1 MNEKT
6 KLVFRTAM
14 TAALLLVPLA
24 AWCAGQ
30 EVMHTPHVHIDILL
44 VSLAVLLVAVIV
56 FLLLRIRTLNR
67 LHDIQER
74 EKQMSARITG
84 ILNTMP
90 LLYMYEEMIMDEKGT
105 IVDTRYRDVNKFF
118 TDQLY
123 KREECIGRL
132 GSELFPDSMTVFL
145 KASNLAK
152 QTGNSLNF
160 QYYYPDKS
168 RFFDIMVHP
177 VEGGRFMEYFCMDC
191 TDLHNAQEK
200 LRDLNKKMEIALEAA
215 HVSPWRYELDNRTV
229 YCQELTCNPSS
240 GKLENGDVI
249 LPVAKVYANIHRDDR
264 ERIGQAM
271 RELIEGKRAQVKE
284 ECRLEYEVGGKMC
297 REWVEVRATVGT
309 RDEEGRPQVLVGSRQ
324 VITSRKEMEEQLLA
338 AKRQAEESNRLKSS
352 FLSNMSHE
360 IRTPLSAI
368 VGFSELLVNAET
380 EDERTEYVHIIE
392 NNSDLLLQLVN
403 DILDLSKIEAGTVE
417 FTYTDFDLNKLMKE
431 IYDATQLRMAT
442 DTKPVTLTYT
452 LGMEHCII
460 HSERNRLTQLITNLL
475 TNALKFTEQGT
486 VSYGYERRGDYL
498 YFRVTD
504 TGCGIAKERQ
514 KDIFD
519 RFVKLNSHK
528 QGTGLGLSICK
539 SIAETLGGEIGVE
552 SEPGKGSTFWF
563 TIRYKSA
570 DEGVREAAAQKPVL
584 PSTQRVNILVAEDN
598 ESNYKLIKAIL
609 SKEYNLYHA
618 WNGREAVDMFSECHP
633 QLILMDIN
641 MPVMDGYEATREIR
655 KLSTDVPIL
664 ALTAYAYASDEERI
678 LNSGMNSYMSKPVN
692 TQQLRKRVDSLLRQ
706 AFVFL

>member
-1 MNEKT
+1 MNGKT
-6 KLVFRTAM
+6 KLVFKTAM
-14 TAALLLVPLA
+14 TAALLLTPPA
-24 AWCAGQ
+24 ARCAGQ
-30 EVMHTPHVHIDILL
+30 EAMHIPHEHIDTLL

-56 FLLLRIRTLNR
+56 FLLLRIRTLSR
-67 LHDIQER
+67 LRDIQER
-74 EKQMSARITG
+74 EKQISARITG

-90 LLYMYEEMIMDEKGT
+90 LLYMYEEMITDEKGT

-123 KREECIGRL
+123 KREECIGHL

-200 LRDLNKKMEIALEAA
+200 LRELNKKMEIALEAA
-215 HVSPWRYELDNRTV
+215 HVSPWRYEVENRLF
-229 YCQELTCNPSS
+229 YDQEHVCDETGTSIHQDKPQ
-240 GKLENGDVI
+240 
-249 LPVAKVYANIHRDDR
+249 KVREIYANIHPDDR
-264 ERIGQAM
+264 KHIRQAM
-271 RELIEGKRAQVKE
+271 HDLIEGKKTQVKE
-284 ECRLEYEVGGKMC
+284 ECRLKYEKDGKTYL
-297 REWVEVRATVGT
+297 EWVEVRAAVGT
-309 RDEEGRPQVLVGSRQ
+309 RNQDGKPLMLVGSRQ
-324 VITSRKEMEEQLLA
+324 VITSRKIMEEQLRA
-338 AKRQAEESNRLKSS
+338 AKQQAEESNRLKSS

-380 EDERTEYVHIIE
+380 EDERTEYIHIIE

-475 TNALKFTEQGT
+475 TNALKFTERGT
-486 VSYGYERRGDYL
+486 VSYGYERKGDYL
-498 YFRVTD
+498 HFHVTD

-528 QGTGLGLSICK
+528 QGTSLGLSICK

-563 TIRYKSA
+563 TICYKSA
-570 DEGVREAAAQKPVL
+570 DENVREAATQKLVI
-584 PSTQRVNILVAEDN
+584 PSTQQVNILVAEDN

-618 WNGREAVDMFSECHP
+618 WNGREAVEMFSECHP

-664 ALTAYAYASDEERI
+664 VLTAYAYASDEERI

>member
-1 MNEKT
+1 M
-6 KLVFRTAM
+6 M
-14 TAALLLVPLA
+14 T
-24 AWCAGQ
+24 
-30 EVMHTPHVHIDILL
+30 TTTILL
-44 VSLAVLLVAVIV
+44 VCLAVLLGAVIV
-56 FLLLRIRTLNR
+56 FLLWRVRTLN
-67 LHDIQER
+67 
-74 EKQMSARITG
+74 
-84 ILNTMP
+84 
-90 LLYMYEEMIMDEKGT
+90 
-105 IVDTRYRDVNKFF
+105 
-118 TDQLY
+118 
-123 KREECIGRL
+123 
-132 GSELFPDSMTVFL
+132 
-145 KASNLAK
+145 
-152 QTGNSLNF
+152 SLR
-160 QYYYPDKS
+160 K
-168 RFFDIMVHP
+168 
-177 VEGGRFMEYFCMDC
+177 
-191 TDLHNAQEK
+191 LQEK
-200 LRDLNKKMEIALEAA
+200 EKEELRELNKK
-215 HVSPWRYELDNRTV
+215 
-229 YCQELTCNPSS
+229 
-240 GKLENGDVI
+240 
-249 LPVAKVYANIHRDDR
+249 
-264 ERIGQAM
+264 
-271 RELIEGKRAQVKE
+271 
-284 ECRLEYEVGGKMC
+284 
-297 REWVEVRATVGT
+297 VEVA
-309 RDEEGRPQVLVGSRQ
+309 EAL
-324 VITSRKEMEEQLLA
+324 EEQLRE
-338 AKRQAEESNRLKSS
+338 AKRQAEESSRLKSS

-380 EDERTEYVHIIE
+380 ADERTEYVHIIE

-431 IYDATQLRMAT
+431 IYDSTQLRMAT
-442 DTKPVTLTYT
+442 DTKPVTLAYT

-486 VSYGYERRGDYL
+486 VSYGYERRGDHL
-498 YFRVTD
+498 YFHVTD

-570 DEGVREAAAQKPVL
+570 DEGVREAAAQKAVIS
-584 PSTQRVNILVAEDN
+584 STQRVNILVAEDN

-609 SKEYNLYHA
+609 SKDYNLYHA

-655 KLSTDVPIL
+655 KLSADVPIL

-692 TQQLRKRVDSLLRQ
+692 TLQLRKRVETLLRQ

>member
-1 MNEKT
+1 MNG
-6 KLVFRTAM
+6 RM
-14 TAALLLVPLA
+14 TWVIQTVMTITLLLVPMA

-30 EVMHTPHVHIDILL
+30 DSAPVTPSYGLTGLVVALGVVIAILL
-44 VSLAVLLVAVIV
+44 ILYVQN
-56 FLLLRIRTLNR
+56 RKR
-67 LHDIQER
+67 LHKLQEK
-74 EKQMSARITG
+74 EAQMSGRISG
-84 ILNTMP
+84 ILDALP
-90 LLYMYEEMIMDEKGT
+90 LLYMYQEVITDENGV
-105 IVDTRYRDVNKFF
+105 IVDSYYRDVNKCF
-118 TDQLY
+118 TDQIY
-123 KREECIGRL
+123 RREECIGQL
-132 GSELFPDSMTVFL
+132 GSKLFPHSMPTFL

-152 QTGNSLNF
+152 QTGKALNF
-160 QYYYPDKS
+160 QYYYPGTN
-168 RFFDIMVHP
+168 RFYDIMVRP
-177 VEGGRFMEYFCMDC
+177 CENGRFMEYFCMDC
-191 TDLHNAQEK
+191 TELHEAQEQ
-200 LRDLNKKMEIALEAA
+200 LRELNEKMEIALDAA
-215 HVSPWRYELDNRTV
+215 HVTPWRYDLKSNMVYSQGFINDHTGSIKQEDVQLTV
-229 YCQELTCNPSS
+229 QQ
-240 GKLENGDVI
+240 
-249 LPVAKVYANIHRDDR
+249 VYANIHPDDR
-264 ERIGQAM
+264 ARVRQAV
-271 RELIEGKRAQVKE
+271 EDLIDGKRRRIRE
-284 ECRLEYEVGGKMC
+284 ECRLEYVVGGQTYK
-297 REWVEVRATVGT
+297 EWVEIRAMVGS
-309 RDEEGRPQVLVGSRQ
+309 RDEDGRPLMVVGSRQ
-324 VITSRKEMEEQLLA
+324 VITKRKLMEEELRA
-338 AKRQAEESNRLKSS
+338 AKQQAEESNRLKSS

-380 EDERTEYVHIIE
+380 ADERTEYVHIIE

-431 IYDATQLRMAT
+431 IYDSTQLRMAT
-442 DTKPVTLTYT
+442 YAKPVTLTYT

-563 TIRYKSA
+563 TIRYKSV
-570 DEGVREAAAQKPVL
+570 DEGVREAAAQKAVIS
-584 PSTQRVNILVAEDN
+584 STQRVNILVAEDN

-609 SKEYNLYHA
+609 SKDYNLYHA
-618 WNGREAVDMFSECHP
+618 WNGREAVDMFSQCHP

-692 TQQLRKRVDSLLRQ
+692 TLQLRKRVETLLRQ